1 MRKDIDYIQTSELLI
16 TQTIGKISKAI
27 SEINSGESIQDI
39 FSELNRELSLAKFV
53 FIEIKHKISSAT
65 DTFASIIT
73 TGVSDTLLIKYIKQ
87 TEVNELDLQMSE
99 VIAKSSIPL
108 PYQYLPELL
117 RNLLMDFELSES
129 MYYPLFH
136 NNKLLGIL
144 LISKEYLSDS
154 PKGVHL
160 VFELFANTIS
170 NHLASKYQ
178 KIEFDKLKKHYN
190 HFVMNSND
198 GLLITE
204 NYEYVQSNPKFD
216 EIYNIKD
223 KEYFSGR
230 LSDWG
235 VIDLL
240 DVENFVKF
248 HKKTDNKLYEMENWV
263 TINNKDKKCLRKKF
277 YDYRSTEESLN
288 YLIVN
293 DITELK
299 QQELRLRESQERFRL
314 ITELTTDCSYSFAVD
329 ADSNLYYEW
338 STASHRELFGEFSST
353 KKYRSMWDNN
363 ICPEFKSLLEM
374 RISNLLMGR
383 KDVSEYKVMDKKG
396 KSRWIRDYAIPV
408 FDNYENRVI
417 RIIGAAS
424 DITEAKAAE
433 EELLQK
439 TEQLKYL
446 NVTKDK
452 FFSIISH
459 DMKNPIYGFK
469 NLTELLEDDYANMTT
484 EEIKEIISAMRQ
496 SAGSLHSLFDDLVQ
510 WSKAQ
515 MGGIDYRPAEYNLF
529 DISTEVIK
537 SLQTELS
544 SKDITVVNS
553 IGINCLATFDREMIK
568 LVLRNLLT
576 NAIKFSYPN
585 SAIQL
590 NCRFDAFNSGNNAVE
605 IEVKDFGIGI
615 NQANIQK
622 LFRIDQKISSLGTA
636 NEKGSGLGLLL
647 CKEFINMH
655 KGAIWAECDKI
666 SGTSFKF
673 TIPN

>member
-16 TQTIGKISKAI
+16 TQTISKISKAI
-27 SEINSGESIQDI
+27 SEINSGESIQHT
-39 FSELNRELSLAKFV
+39 FSELNRELGLAKLIFA
-53 FIEIKHKISSAT
+53 EIQCGVSSASNDYT
-65 DTFASIIT
+65 SVIITGASDTSII
-73 TGVSDTLLIKYIKQ
+73 KYLKQ
-87 TEVNELDLQMSE
+87 TEFDELSIE
-99 VIAKSSIPL
+99 TSNFIAKSCEPL
-108 PYQYLPELL
+108 PYNYLPKQLQNIFREY
-117 RNLLMDFELSES
+117 ESSES
-129 MYYPLFH
+129 RYYPLC
-136 NNKLLGIL
+136 NDKKLLGIL
-144 LISKEYLSDS
+144 LVSKEYLSES
-154 PKGVHL
+154 PKGIHL
-160 VFELFANTIS
+160 VIEMFANNLS
-170 NHLASKYQ
+170 NYLASKLQ
-178 KIEFDKLKKHYN
+178 KSEFDKLKFHYD
-190 HFVMNSND
+190 HFIKNSND

-223 KEYFSGR
+223 KEHFSGR

-248 HKKTDNKLYEMENWV
+248 HKKSDNKLYEMENWV

-277 YDYRSTEESLN
+277 YDYRSPDKSLN

-299 QQELRLRESQERFRL
+299 QQEIRMRESQERFRL

-329 ADSNLYYEW
+329 AAQNLYFEW
-338 STASHRELFGEFSST
+338 STASHREMFGEFSSS
-353 KKYRSMWDNN
+353 KKHRTMWDNN
-363 ICPEFKSLLEM
+363 ICTEFKSLLEM

-383 KDVSEYKVMDKKG
+383 KDVSEYKIKDRKG
-396 KSRWIRDYAIPV
+396 NIRWIRDYAIPV

-417 RIIGAAS
+417 RIIGAAA
-424 DITEAKAAE
+424 DITETKAAE
-433 EELLQK
+433 EELFLK

-469 NLTELLEDDYANMTT
+469 NLTELLEDDYENMTSD
-484 EEIKEIISAMRQ
+484 EVREIISAMRQ
-496 SAGSLHSLFDDLVQ
+496 SAGNLHSLFDDLVQ

-515 MGGIDYRPAEYNLF
+515 MGGLDYRPAEYNLY
-529 DISTEVIK
+529 DISSEVIK

-544 SKDITVVNS
+544 SKEISVVNS
-553 IGINCLATFDREMIK
+553 IGINCHAKCDREMIK

-576 NAIKFSYPN
+576 NAIKFSYRN
-585 SAIQL
+585 SSIQL
-590 NCRFDAFNSGNNAVE
+590 NCRIDAHNNKNNTVE

-615 NQANIQK
+615 NQSSIQK
-622 LFRIDQKISSLGTA
+622 LFRIDQKVNSLGTA

-655 KGAIWAECDKI
+655 KGAIWAESDEI